1 MDPTR
6 SQNAV
11 YFGRL
16 ISLPTPMPSDR
27 QLDDAVAAL
36 SARGESVSVVRIVE
50 AWTAAGAPTVRA
62 RMSAARAFFDLRLL
76 DRAIMR
82 VREVLDACPAG
93 SPQNL
98 DALALLVEVYLERGW
113 KERAK
118 QPLADLVA
126 AQSPLAESLV
136 ARSERDFL
144 PPEASARQTERAGNV
159 GQLLAL
165 AERFCSTGSFT
176 RAAGILER
184 LLRQD
189 PNHARAR
196 ALLWGLAGDF
206 SAGPPLRDV
215 LAGASSSLSMATID
229 LAALD
234 LPEDPEHTE
243 SVDASERAR
252 LIAELAEET
261 VDRNFPALFKHVE
274 AASVEDDPAE
284 RTASMGMASVEEMQ
298 HGGDEGTD
306 ARMVSL
312 VGGGGS
318 GDTQILLVLRP
329 GEDMQAHRR
338 RAETDRLRET
348 FNLREYQASM
358 GMAPGPDMG
367 DDALEEE
374 DESIVL
380 LARSESPA
388 PTPDIVQSSSPIQVV
403 ERHPHT
409 APVALPPVPEAPGVV
424 RRSSPIPPRQIHPL
438 WVGAV
443 LLALLLF
450 GLAIAALVLPA
461 LLSHARGSARTD
473 LLNALASNDL
483 PTMLRAEESLRMRDE
498 AAEVAELDLVIWS
511 EFNGDPAR
519 LRAAREALDDAK
531 LDTHR
536 RAMLTAKLELAMG
549 NVRGAS
555 SAVGLELATD
565 DEERLLLS
573 RIALGQLSESSADR
587 ALDVL
592 ADLEQPGAPRYRLA
606 RAEALA
612 AAGLLAPARSLVDD
626 VLASAPKLP
635 LAQLMAI
642 ELMEDVPGGSRAE
655 AARVLLNDATLPPR
669 VAGAASAIRVRAL
682 LGAGAPGRALSL
694 AREGLQRDGMNVD
707 LQLVLA
713 DGARSEGRLLEA
725 LGDLDSIPVF
735 DERVW
740 TAEVLTLLELD
751 RLNEAERAVTQ
762 KASESPDKAQT
773 LRAVV
778 GASSGAPDSVPEGD
792 ATVLRASAQ
801 ALVAVQALI
810 PEALA
815 RVDAAADLPTV
826 AEPGSGFEAALQRRV
841 RALRVTL
848 MTPDTLPLEARSLI
862 ACCSE
867 DVWTHISLGRS
878 YEQAGDRALAAQHFD
893 RAVALGPEAAM
904 AWYERGRFYE
914 DAGDP
919 LSRSS
924 LSWHSYLKLAPS
936 GARADRVADRVATS
950 KVP

>member
-1 MDPTR
+1 
-6 SQNAV
+6 
-11 YFGRL
+11 
-16 ISLPTPMPSDR
+16 MPSDR

-189 PNHARAR
+189 PKHARAR

-261 VDRNFPALFKHVE
+261 ADRNFPALFKHVE

-298 HGGDEGTD
+298 QGGDEGTD

-358 GMAPGPDMG
+358 GMAPGPDMA

-443 LLALLLF
+443 LLALLLL

-573 RIALGQLSESSADR
+573 RIALGQLSASSAD
-587 ALDVL
+587 
-592 ADLEQPGAPRYRLA
+592 
-606 RAEALA
+606 
-612 AAGLLAPARSLVDD
+612 
-626 VLASAPKLP
+626 
-635 LAQLMAI
+635 
-642 ELMEDVPGGSRAE
+642 
-655 AARVLLNDATLPPR
+655 
-669 VAGAASAIRVRAL
+669 
-682 LGAGAPGRALSL
+682 RALSL

-725 LGDLDSIPVF
+725 LGGLDSIPVF

-801 ALVAVQALI
+801 ALVAVQALS

-924 LSWHSYLKLAPS
+924 ISWHSYLTLAPS

>member
-1 MDPTR
+1 
-6 SQNAV
+6 
-11 YFGRL
+11 
-16 ISLPTPMPSDR
+16 MPSDR

-36 SARGESVSVVRIVE
+36 SARGDSVAVIRVVE
-50 AWTAAGAPTVRA
+50 AWTGAGAPTTRA
-62 RMSAARAFFDLRLL
+62 RMYAARAFFDLRLL

-82 VREVLDACPAG
+82 VREVIDASPAG

-126 AQSPLAESLV
+126 AESPIAAGLV
-136 ARSERDFL
+136 ARAERDFL
-144 PPEASARQTERAGNV
+144 PPEASARQTEREGSV

-165 AERFCSTGSFT
+165 AERFCSTGSFM

-184 LLRQD
+184 LRRQE
-189 PNHARAR
+189 PNHARAK
-196 ALLWGLAGDF
+196 ALLWGLAGDL
-206 SAGPPLRDV
+206 SAGPPLAEV
-215 LAGASSSLSMATID
+215 LASASPAMSMPALDLS
-229 LAALD
+229 ALD

-261 VDRNFPALFKHVE
+261 ADRNFPSLFKHVE
-274 AASVEDDPAE
+274 AAPVDDDPSE
-284 RTASMGMASVEEMQ
+284 RTASMGMASVVVMQ
-298 HGGDEGTD
+298 QGGDEGTD
-306 ARMVSL
+306 AHVVSL
-312 VGGGGS
+312 AGGGGS

-348 FNLREYQASM
+348 FNLREYQESM
-358 GMAPGPDMG
+358 GMAPGPDIA

-388 PTPDIVQSSSPIQVV
+388 VAPVVAPPSSPIEVV
-403 ERHPHT
+403 ERHPQAERPA
-409 APVALPPVPEAPGVV
+409 APPEAAV
-424 RRSSPIPPRQIHPL
+424 RAAPPARLPRRHIHPL

-443 LLALLLF
+443 LVVLLLI
-450 GLAIAALVLPA
+450 GLAVAALVLPA
-461 LLSHARGSARTD
+461 LLIHARGSARVE

-483 PTMLRAEESLRMRDE
+483 PTMLQAEEKLRSRGD

-519 LRAAREALDDAK
+519 LRTAREALDAAK
-531 LDTHR
+531 LDSHR
-536 RAMLTAKLELAMG
+536 RAMLTAELELAMG

-555 SAVGLELATD
+555 SAVGLEVATD

-573 RIALGQLSESSADR
+573 RIALGQPGASSADR
-587 ALDVL
+587 AIDVL
-592 ADLEQPGAPRYRLA
+592 ADLEQPGAPRYRIGRA
-606 RAEALA
+606 RALA
-612 AAGLLAPARSLVDD
+612 AAGLVAPARALVED
-626 VLASAPKLP
+626 VLANAPKLP
-635 LAQLMAI
+635 LAQLLSV
-642 ELMEDVPGGSRAE
+642 ELMEDVPAGARAE
-655 AARVLLNDATLPPR
+655 AARLLLSDATLPPR
-669 VAGAASAIRVRAL
+669 IAGAASAIRVRAL
-682 LGAGAPGRALSL
+682 LGAGVPARALSL
-694 AREGLQRDGMNVD
+694 AREGLQRDGVNVD

-713 DGARSEGRLLEA
+713 DGARAEGHLLEA
-725 LGDLDSIPVF
+725 LADLDSIPVF

-740 TAEVLTLLELD
+740 TAEVLTLLALD
-751 RLNEAERAVTQ
+751 RLNEAEHAVTE

-773 LRAVV
+773 LRALV
-778 GASSGAPDSVPEGD
+778 GASSGEPESVPEG
-792 ATVLRASAQ
+792 APSLLRASAQ
-801 ALVAVQALI
+801 ALVAVQALS
-810 PEALA
+810 PEALDG
-815 RVDAAADLPTV
+815 VEAAAALPVV

-841 RALRVTL
+841 KALRVTL
-848 MTPDTLPLEARSLI
+848 VPADALTAEAQRLI
-862 ACCSE
+862 ACCGDE
-867 DVWTHISLGRS
+867 VWTHISLGRA
-878 YEQAGDRALAAQHFD
+878 YEQAGNRVLAAQHFD

-924 LSWHSYLKLAPS
+924 TSWHSYLALAPS

>member
-1 MDPTR
+1 
-6 SQNAV
+6 
-11 YFGRL
+11 
-16 ISLPTPMPSDR
+16 MPSDR

-36 SARGESVSVVRIVE
+36 SARGDSVAVIRVVE
-50 AWTAAGAPTVRA
+50 AWTGAGAPTTRA
-62 RMSAARAFFDLRLL
+62 RMYAARAFFDLRLL

-82 VREVLDACPAG
+82 VREVIDASPAG

-126 AQSPLAESLV
+126 AESPLAAGLV
-136 ARSERDFL
+136 ARAERDFL
-144 PPEASARQTERAGNV
+144 PPEASARQTEREGSV

-165 AERFCSTGSFT
+165 AERFCSTGSFM

-184 LLRQD
+184 LRRQE
-189 PNHARAR
+189 PNHARAK
-196 ALLWGLAGDF
+196 ALLWGLAGDL
-206 SAGPPLRDV
+206 SAGPPLAEM
-215 LAGASSSLSMATID
+215 LASASPAMSMPALDLS
-229 LAALD
+229 ALD

-261 VDRNFPALFKHVE
+261 ADRNFPSLFKHVE
-274 AASVEDDPAE
+274 AAPVDDDPSE
-284 RTASMGMASVEEMQ
+284 RTASMGMASVEEMLQ
-298 HGGDEGTD
+298 GGDEGTD
-306 ARMVSL
+306 AHVVSL
-312 VGGGGS
+312 AGGGGS

-348 FNLREYQASM
+348 FNLREYQESM
-358 GMAPGPDMG
+358 GMAPGPDIA

-388 PTPDIVQSSSPIQVV
+388 VAPAVAPPSSPIEVV
-403 ERHPHT
+403 ERHPQAERPA
-409 APVALPPVPEAPGVV
+409 APPEAPV
-424 RRSSPIPPRQIHPL
+424 RAAPPARLPRRHIHPL

-443 LLALLLF
+443 LVVLLLL
-450 GLAIAALVLPA
+450 GLAVAALVLPA
-461 LLSHARGSARTD
+461 LLIHARGSARVE

-483 PTMLRAEESLRMRDE
+483 PTMLQAEEKLRSRGD

-519 LRAAREALDDAK
+519 LRTAREALDAAK
-531 LDTHR
+531 LDSHR
-536 RAMLTAKLELAMG
+536 RAMLTAELELAMG

-555 SAVGLELATD
+555 SAVGLEVATD

-573 RIALGQLSESSADR
+573 RIALGQPGVSSADR
-587 ALDVL
+587 AIDVL
-592 ADLEQPGAPRYRLA
+592 ADLEQPGAPRYRIGRA
-606 RAEALA
+606 RALA
-612 AAGLLAPARSLVDD
+612 AAGLVAPARALVED
-626 VLASAPKLP
+626 VLANAPKLP
-635 LAQLMAI
+635 LAQLLAI
-642 ELMEDVPGGSRAE
+642 ELMEDVPAGARAE
-655 AARVLLNDATLPPR
+655 AARLLLSDATLPPR
-669 VAGAASAIRVRAL
+669 IAGAASAIRVRAL
-682 LGAGAPGRALSL
+682 LGAGVPARALSL
-694 AREGLQRDGMNVD
+694 AREGLQRDGVNVD

-713 DGARSEGRLLEA
+713 DGARAEGHLLEA
-725 LGDLDSIPVF
+725 LADLDSIPVF

-740 TAEVLTLLELD
+740 TAEVLTLLALD
-751 RLNEAERAVTQ
+751 RLNEAEHAVTE

-773 LRAVV
+773 LRALVA
-778 GASSGAPDSVPEGD
+778 ASSGVPESVPEG
-792 ATVLRASAQ
+792 APSLLRASAQ
-801 ALVAVQALI
+801 ALVAVQALS
-810 PEALA
+810 PEALDG
-815 RVDAAADLPTV
+815 VEAAAALPVV

-841 RALRVTL
+841 KALRVTL
-848 MTPDTLPLEARSLI
+848 VPADALTAEAQRLI
-862 ACCSE
+862 ACCGDE
-867 DVWTHISLGRS
+867 VWTHISLGRA
-878 YEQAGDRALAAQHFD
+878 YEQAGNRVLAAQHFD

-924 LSWHSYLKLAPS
+924 TSWHSYLALAPS